1 MFEQMMNSQGRYH
14 QTAKTQLDWLT
25 VKQGTDGL
33 GILDI
38 EEKYVQVQTVMLP
51 SIIITEH

>member
-25 VKQGTDGL
+25 VKQVTDGL